1 MNKCFGDVQGKV
13 KDVLRKLS
21 PFNPMNRILPIAFL
35 IAVASTLRAEVKPNP
50 LFTDNAVL
58 QQGMPV
64 TVWGTASDGEKVS
77 LECAGQK
84 VSTTA
89 TNGSWSARLEPM
101 KAGTNPVTMTIV
113 GATNTVTLT
122 NILIGEV
129 WICSGQSNM
138 ERQLGPRSGQKPLVN
153 WEAEAS
159 SADHPLLRHFLVKQ
173 TMSTNPLGEV
183 SGNWQVCTPQAVTN
197 FTAVG
202 YYFGRDLQKDLKVPV
217 GLLHVSWG
225 GTPAETWTRW
235 EVMETNPTLQP
246 ILQRYSNDI
255 STYQDRLA
263 KYQADE
269 PRLKE
274 EYTNAVAKAL
284 AEAKP
289 TPRPP
294 SPPRDPLKTQNSP
307 ARLFNGMLYPMI
319 PYAMRGVIW
328 YQGESNG
335 GRAKEY
341 RDLFPAMIADW
352 RALWGEG
359 NFPFL
364 YVQVAPFRNTGPE
377 IRESQFLTLA
387 KSTNTAMVVI
397 TDHGDANDIHPTEK
411 EPVGQR
417 LELAARAL
425 AYGEAIE
432 YSGPLFQKADF
443 QGSNAIVSFTHV
455 GTGLIAKGGDLR
467 GFEIAGADGKFLPA
481 VAVINGANVVVSS
494 QQVATPTVVRYGGTN
509 VPDGNLFNA
518 AGLPASPFRSNAD

>member
-1 MNKCFGDVQGKV
+1 MNKLLPL
-13 KDVLRKLS
+13 VLLVG
-21 PFNPMNRILPIAFL
+21 
-35 IAVASTLRAEVKPNP
+35 VAATLRAEVRPNP

-58 QQGMPV
+58 QQGMQVP
-64 TVWGTASDGEKVS
+64 VWGTASDGEKVS
-77 LECAGQK
+77 VEFMGQK
-84 VSTTA
+84 VSTSA
-89 TNGSWSARLEPM
+89 TNGSWKVQLQPM
-101 KAGTNPVTMTIV
+101 KSDTNPASMTISGV
-113 GATNTVTLT
+113 SNTVTLT
-122 NILIGEV
+122 NLLIGEV

-138 ERQLGPRSGQKPLVN
+138 ERQLGLRNGQKPLAN
-153 WEAEAS
+153 WETEAA
-159 SADHPLLRHFLVKQ
+159 SANHPLLRHFLVKQ
-173 TMSTNPLGEV
+173 TMSTNPLAEV
-183 SGNWQVCTPQAVTN
+183 SGSWQVCTPQTVTN

-235 EVMETNPTLQP
+235 EAMETNPILQP

-255 STYQDRLA
+255 STYPDRLA
-263 KYQADE
+263 KYQVDE

-294 SPPRDPLKTQNSP
+294 SPPRDPLQTQNSP
-307 ARLFNGMLYPMI
+307 SRLFNGMLHPVI

-341 RDLFPAMIADW
+341 RDLFTAMIADW

-364 YVQVAPFRNTGPE
+364 FVQVAPFRNMGPE
-377 IRESQFLTLA
+377 IREAQFLTLA
-387 KSTNTAMVVI
+387 KSTNTAMAVI

-425 AYGEAIE
+425 AYGEGIE
-432 YSGPLFQKADF
+432 YSGPLFQKAEF
-443 QGSNAIVSFTHV
+443 QGTNAIVSFTHL
-455 GTGLIAKGGDLR
+455 GKGLVAKDGDLR
-467 GFEIAGADGKFLPA
+467 GFEIAGADGKFIPA
-481 VAVINGANVVVSS
+481 LALISGTNVVVSAPG
-494 QQVATPTVVRYGGTN
+494 VTAPTAVRYGWTN
-509 VPDGNLFNA
+509 VPDVNLFNGE
-518 AGLPASPFRSNAD
+518 GLPASPFRSNVE

>member
-1 MNKCFGDVQGKV
+1 VGFGDVQEEG
-13 KDVLRKLS
+13 KDVDRGLS
-21 PFNPMNRILPIAFL
+21 PINPMSKILTTLVIFAL
-35 IAVASTLRAEVKPNP
+35 VATLHAEVKPNP
-50 LFTDNAVL
+50 LFTHNAVL
-58 QQGMPV
+58 QQGLPV
-64 TVWGTASDGEKVS
+64 PVWGTASEGEKITLQFS
-77 LECAGQK
+77 GQK
-84 VSTTA
+84 VSATA
-89 TNGSWSARLEPM
+89 TNGCWSVRLDPM
-101 KAGTNPVTMTIV
+101 KASTNALTMTIA

-138 ERQLGPRSGQKPLVN
+138 ERQLGPRNGQKPLVN
-153 WEAEAS
+153 WEAEAA

-173 TMSTNPLGEV
+173 TMSTNPLAEV
-183 SGNWQVCTPQAVTN
+183 SGSWQVCTPQTVTN

-202 YYFGRDLQKDLKVPV
+202 YYFGRDLQKDLGVPV

-235 EVMETNPTLQP
+235 EVMETNPALSA
-246 ILQRYSNDI
+246 ILPRYSNDVA
-255 STYQDRLA
+255 TYSDRLA
-263 KYQADE
+263 KYQAEE
-269 PRLKE
+269 PKLNE

-307 ARLFNGMLYPMI
+307 ARLFNGMLYPVI

-364 YVQVAPFRNTGPE
+364 FVQVAPFKNMGPE
-377 IRESQFLTLA
+377 IREAQFLTLA
-387 KSTNTAMVVI
+387 KSTNTAMAVI
-397 TDHGDANDIHPTEK
+397 TDHGDANDIHPVGK

-425 AYGEAIE
+425 AYGEGIE
-432 YSGPLFQKADF
+432 YSGPLFQRAEF
-443 QGSNAIVSFTHV
+443 QGTSAIVSFNHL
-455 GTGLIAKGGDLR
+455 GKGLVAKGGDLR
-467 GFEIAGADGKFLPA
+467 GFEIAGADGKFIPA
-481 VAVINGANVVVSS
+481 TAHISSTNVVVSAPG
-494 QQVATPTVVRYGGTN
+494 VTAPTAVRYGWTN
-509 VPDGNLFNA
+509 VPDVNLFNA
-518 AGLPASPFRSNAD
+518 EGLPASPFRSNAD